1 MWHALATTAKRQ
13 LPPHFSRSLL
23 TDQGRHHRCKV
34 DRAVVPRRRRRA
46 AKKSL
51 IPTYHAHKPMTQQA
65 INPRKGRVLNH
76 PTILHQLIT
85 EEAAPIILPISD
97 AIEGGERKGI
107 RPWSVN
113 LLHGRQWVAPARHSL
128 SVFLRAALIRCLLT
142 QDGDSSEGRHA
153 AQHRIPGNAEG

>member
-1 MWHALATTAKRQ
+1 
-13 LPPHFSRSLL
+13 
-23 TDQGRHHRCKV
+23 
-34 DRAVVPRRRRRA
+34 
-46 AKKSL
+46 
-51 IPTYHAHKPMTQQA
+51 MTQQA

-85 EEAAPIILPISD
+85 EEAAPIILPICD

-113 LLHGRQWVAPARHSL
+113 LLLGRQWVAPARHSL